1 MIWKKLKKSYVK
13 IKNIKIN
20 VLEQLIIESRY
31 DIHIKKQ
38 LDSLK
43 SYKKDL
49 NIKIPIHINYKE
61 IGGLSKECCIALEKA
76 RPTNLASA
84 SRIPGITPAALT
96 SVLLY
101 TKKTRMKK
109 SA

>member
-1 MIWKKLKKSYVK
+1 M
-13 IKNIKIN
+13 
-20 VLEQLIIESRY
+20 QTP
-31 DIHIKKQ
+31 DI
-38 LDSLK
+38 
-43 SYKKDL
+43 YKDL

-101 TKKTRMKK
+101 TKKTRIKK